1 MTTSRFWVAFALSPA
16 AAAAAFCVY
25 LLLSDSP
32 SAYDLLGGF
41 VLASLVTYAHAIV
54 LGLPVI
60 LILWHFRRLTRL
72 TMLAASFLVG
82 ALPFAIFTVYSEITD
97 TSGSATING
106 VAHRVDGRLT
116 LAGWLSSIEG
126 VLLCGAFGAVAGIFL
141 WWLSNASANKALE
154 RAREG

>member
-1 MTTSRFWVAFALSPA
+1 
-16 AAAAAFCVY
+16 
-25 LLLSDSP
+25 
-32 SAYDLLGGF
+32 
-41 VLASLVTYAHAIV
+41 
-54 LGLPVI
+54 
-60 LILWHFRRLTRL
+60 
-72 TMLAASFLVG
+72 MLAASFLVG